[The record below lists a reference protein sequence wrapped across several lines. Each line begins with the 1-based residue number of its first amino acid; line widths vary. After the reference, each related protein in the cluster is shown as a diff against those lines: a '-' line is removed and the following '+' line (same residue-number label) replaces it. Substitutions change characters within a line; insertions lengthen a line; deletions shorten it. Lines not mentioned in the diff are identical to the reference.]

1 MAQVPSIPAF
11 LLDVWRWPSVTATY
25 LGRVELKSRGVTF
38 ETGVLEYPW
47 GLVAVFVD
55 PDGNRLQL
63 REGRQAQ

>member
-1 MAQVPSIPAF
+1 MSLDKGRTRWAPSTDLKEKLVKAF
-11 LLDVWRWPSVTATY
+11 E
-25 LGRVELKSRGVTF
+25 ELKSRGVTF